1 MPSPNPEDR
10 LQAQLSFF
18 DRTPSDPIVMN
29 TIQTDAET
37 EPAACVEDAQ
47 VEAHADAVAP
57 AVATDDVGDVHDEPL
72 GQRLRAARKARGLSC
87 TDAART
93 LKLPLS
99 VLRALEA
106 EQFERIGHG
115 VYLRGYLS
123 KYLHLLELP
132 QVLADRVLQ
141 QHVALPPLT
150 TAVTMSRPRY
160 LFERYSGSALYLILT
175 AVFVVPA
182 VLLAMHGGLDRNLVR
197 IAPLD
202 APSAKFAA
210 SAVAIKPL
218 PETASAAAAPVAN
231 APPVKPDESPLI
243 ASMTPFPAPAAM
255 PTTSRPAAVDTVR
268 HHLQLSLTEP
278 SWVEIDEDSGKKLE
292 YGLLPAGSVR
302 DYASDQA
309 IDVHIGNA
317 NGVTLTI
324 DGKPQDLSDFRRA
337 NVAHLKVVD
346 GVVSPSPSHSG
357 G

>member
-1 MPSPNPEDR
+1 
-10 LQAQLSFF
+10 
-18 DRTPSDPIVMN
+18 MN

-37 EPAACVEDAQ
+37 QLAACIEDAQ
-47 VEAHADAVAP
+47 VEAHTDAVAP
-57 AVATDDVGDVHDEPL
+57 AVADAVVATDNEASDGYDEPL

-87 TDAART
+87 ADAAHA
-93 LKLPLS
+93 LKLPAT
-99 VLRALEA
+99 VLRSLEA
-106 EQFERIGHG
+106 EQLERIGHG

-123 KYLHLLELP
+123 KYLQLLDLP
-132 QVLADRVLQ
+132 QVLAERVLQ
-141 QHVALPPLT
+141 QHEAPPPLT

-160 LFERYSGSALYLILT
+160 LFERYSGSALYVILT

-202 APSAKFAA
+202 APSVKFAA
-210 SAVAIKPL
+210 PANAIKSLSETAAAVAP
-218 PETASAAAAPVAN
+218 AAN

-243 ASMTPFPAPAAM
+243 ASMTPFPAPAAVD
-255 PTTSRPAAVDTVR
+255 AAR

-278 SWVEIDEDSGKKLE
+278 SWVEIDDDSGKKLE

-302 DYASDQA
+302 DYASDRA
-309 IDVHIGNA
+309 IEVRIGNA
-317 NGVTLTI
+317 NGATLTI

-346 GVVSPSPSHSG
+346 GVVSPSQSG
-357 G
+357 D